1 MGKEAQLGITG
12 RKRRG
17 ERQSERERK
26 KERKDENCISGG
38 TETKERTQKDR
49 QETGQEDEGG
59 QIADERQTS
68 VRQNIGKT
76 VRWD

>member
-26 KERKDENCISGG
+26 KERMRTAYLEEQKQKREHRKIDKRLGRKMKEARLQMKD
-38 TETKERTQKDR
+38 KQALDRT
-49 QETGQEDEGG
+49 
-59 QIADERQTS
+59 
-68 VRQNIGKT
+68 
-76 VRWD
+76 